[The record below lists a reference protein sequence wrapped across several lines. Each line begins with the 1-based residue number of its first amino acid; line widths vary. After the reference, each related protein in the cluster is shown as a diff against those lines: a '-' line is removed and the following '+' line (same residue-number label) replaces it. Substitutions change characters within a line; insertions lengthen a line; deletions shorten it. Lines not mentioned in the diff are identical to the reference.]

1 MSKHCT
7 EDVSRSVGRI
17 GTCGIE
23 AAGADEGAGG
33 VEDGAGVGLEATEAS
48 EEGYVTDPFMY
59 ADQSS

>member
-1 MSKHCT
+1 MLKYCT
-7 EDVSRSVGRI
+7 KGDSCNVGRI

-33 VEDGAGVGLEATEAS
+33 VEDGVGVGLEATEAS